1 MENNMSF
8 KDEYD
13 FDLLVNEGEEL
24 VVEELEKE
32 LEKPEYDKI
41 CKCQDCILDMA
52 TLALNNLKPTYR
64 SSLTGRIYAA
74 QYHEGSYLKEAEVSV
89 KNAIKKVSKNPSHD

>member
-1 MENNMSF
+1 MSF

-13 FDLLVNEGEEL
+13 FDLLVNEGEDL
-24 VVEELEKE
+24 VIEELEKE
-32 LEKPEYDKI
+32 LGKKEYDNI

-74 QYHEGSYLKEAEVSV
+74 QYHEGTYLTEVESAV
-89 KNAIKKVSKNPSHD
+89 RNAIKKVSKNPSHD

>member
-1 MENNMSF
+1 MSF

-13 FDLLVNEGEEL
+13 FDLLINEGEDL
-24 VVEELEKE
+24 VIEELENE
-32 LEKPEYDKI
+32 LSKDEYNKI

-52 TLALNNLKPTYR
+52 TLALNNIKPVYR

-74 QYHEGSYLKEAEVSV
+74 QYHEGAYLKEVE
-89 KNAIKKVSKNPSHD
+89 NAVRSSIKKVSKNPSH